1 MPETKQVG
9 FRCHGPDQQR
19 LGPAADSLDPGA
31 EGPPCFTGEATEN
44 RVAILR
50 PALMEEEGEAGF
62 QLQEEVGP
70 PTLIHTHHHSQ
81 KWPLLCPSGCPR
93 GNGLRFEVCRPA

>member
-9 FRCHGPDQQR
+9 VRCHGPDQQR
-19 LGPAADSLDPGA
+19 LGPAANSLDPGA

-50 PALMEEEGEAGF
+50 PALTEEEAEAGF

-70 PTLIHTHHHSQ
+70 PDPDTYTSSQ
-81 KWPLLCPSGCPR
+81 P
-93 GNGLRFEVCRPA
+93 EVAAAVPIWLPTR